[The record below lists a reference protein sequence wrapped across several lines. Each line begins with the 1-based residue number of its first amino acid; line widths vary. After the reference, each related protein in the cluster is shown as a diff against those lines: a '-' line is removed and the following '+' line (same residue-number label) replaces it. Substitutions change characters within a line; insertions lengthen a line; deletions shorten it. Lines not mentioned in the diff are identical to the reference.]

1 MTPEMENFV
10 LLKVSLERRLATL
23 LKCGTW
29 IASLLIAAGCMLTL
43 AASYMGPEAAAGI
56 HGVDGVRIMTAGVAL
71 FIVLPVLRLMLM
83 LGVFLQ
89 HRDYRF
95 SIVTLL
101 VLLIVLA
108 GCAIGAHMSGAV
120 VA

>member
-1 MTPEMENFV
+1 MTPEMDSLVSFKE
-10 LLKVSLERRLATL
+10 SLERRLAAL
-23 LKCGTW
+23 LKYGTW

-43 AASYMGPEAAAGI
+43 AASYMAPKAAASI

-71 FIVLPVLRLMLM
+71 FILLPVLRLLLM

-101 VLLIVLA
+101 VLLIVFA
-108 GCAIGAHMSGAV
+108 GCAIGAHMGGAG
-120 VA
+120 AG